1 MNARAP
7 QADVAI
13 PPGLRILVVEDEMML
28 AMMLADFLKAY
39 DCTPI
44 MAARVEN
51 ALQLVATTAFD
62 VALLDVNVAGEA
74 VYPVAQEL
82 DRRRIPFVFVTG
94 YTDQGMDADYRNRP
108 ALTKPFSTA
117 ALGQALAD
125 ALASRGSTG

>member
-7 QADVAI
+7 QAVVAI
-13 PPGLRILVVEDEMML
+13 PSGLRILVVEDQMML

-44 MAARVEN
+44 MAGRVEK

-94 YTDQGMDADYRNRP
+94 YTDQDLDADYRNRP

>member
-44 MAARVEN
+44 MAGRVEK

-62 VALLDVNVAGEA
+62 VALLDVNVAGES

>member
-13 PPGLRILVVEDEMML
+13 PSGLRILVVEDQMML
-28 AMMLADFLKAY
+28 AMMLVDLLKAY

-44 MAARVEN
+44 MAARVEK
-51 ALQLVATTAFD
+51 ALHLVATTAFD

-94 YTDQGMDADYRNRP
+94 YTDQGLDADYRNRP
-108 ALTKPFSTA
+108 ALTKPFSSA
-117 ALGQALAD
+117 ALGQALAE
-125 ALASRGSTG
+125 ALASRSSTG

>member
-13 PPGLRILVVEDEMML
+13 PSGLRILVVEDQMML
-28 AMMLADFLKAY
+28 AMMLVDLLKAY
-39 DCTPI
+39 DCTPM
-44 MAARVEN
+44 MAARVEK
-51 ALQLVATTAFD
+51 ALELVATTAFD

-94 YTDQGMDADYRNRP
+94 YTDQGLDADYRNRP
-108 ALTKPFSTA
+108 ALTKPFSSA
-117 ALGQALAD
+117 ALGQALAE
-125 ALASRGSTG
+125 ALASRSSTG